1 MKKHCPSSCDFCY
14 GKKQRKEKGVRA
26 EEAVGGSPGRTKI
39 IIIVICG
46 EQREQL
52 LEQREPT
59 GPTMHGRDGGGGVFK
74 ESDFK
79 GDYLLLEECVL

>member
-1 MKKHCPSSCDFCY
+1 MGS
-14 GKKQRKEKGVRA
+14 
-26 EEAVGGSPGRTKI
+26 SPGGTKI

-59 GPTMHGRDGGGGVFK
+59 GSCMAGMGGVFK

>member
-1 MKKHCPSSCDFCY
+1 MISATVRSNE
-14 GKKQRKEKGVRA
+14 KEKGEG
-26 EEAVGGSPGRTKI
+26 EEGWAAVQGGTKI

-46 EQREQL
+46 EQHEQL
-52 LEQREPT
+52 LEQQEPT
-59 GPTMHGRDGGGGVFK
+59 GPIMHGRDGGGMFK

>member
-1 MKKHCPSSCDFCY
+1 MKRNR
-14 GKKQRKEKGVRA
+14 GR
-26 EEAVGGSPGRTKI
+26 GGSGPGGTKI
-39 IIIVICG
+39 TIIIIIVIVICG
-46 EQREQL
+46 EQREEL

-59 GPTMHGRDGGGGVFK
+59 GPIMHGRDGGAVFK